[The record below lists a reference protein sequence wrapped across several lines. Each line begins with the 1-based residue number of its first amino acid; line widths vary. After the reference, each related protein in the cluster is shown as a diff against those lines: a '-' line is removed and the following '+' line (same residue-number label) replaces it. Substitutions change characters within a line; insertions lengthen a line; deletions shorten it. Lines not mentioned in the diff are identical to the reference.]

1 MEEENGKADIER
13 LAGCIFF
20 KERAVN
26 GPRIRRFLVDHEL
39 LLLHISGNHEVAQWW
54 PRVGSDSLTVRK

>member
-39 LLLHISGNHEVAQWW
+39 LLLHTSGNHEVAQ
-54 PRVGSDSLTVRK
+54 